1 MKIKFKNYLISLF
14 EYANFIRIWII
25 NFLLVIVCIFIFGLI
40 AGFSMF
46 LVGYW
51 ITLFFDFLNFP
62 YLKIYIEK
70 FFYFLSNN
78 EDYHKLLFLAVPGI
92 CILIYY
98 GKFDE
103 MIEDKLRPPDSWKY
117 KNWEQREKEKK
128 KALEKKEKIQK
139 LKDAIVNLKLL
150 RKIQKSRKKK

>member
-25 NFLLVIVCIFIFGLI
+25 NFLVVIFCIFIFGLI

-46 LVGYW
+46 LVGYL
-51 ITLFFDFLNFP
+51 IILFLDFLNFP

-78 EDYHKLLFLAVPGI
+78 EDYYKLLFFVVPGI
-92 CILIYY
+92 CLLIYY

-103 MIEDKLRPPDSWKY
+103 IIQDQLRPPDSWKY

-128 KALEKKEKIQK
+128 LALEKKEKIQK
-139 LKDAIVNLKLL
+139 LKNDILRLKLA
-150 RKIQKSRKKK
+150 KEVQKVGKKK

>member
-1 MKIKFKNYLISLF
+1 MRIKFKNYLISLF

-25 NFLLVIVCIFIFGLI
+25 NFLVVIFCIFFLGLMV
-40 AGFSMF
+40 GFSMF
-46 LVGYW
+46 LAGGLIV
-51 ITLFFDFLNFP
+51 LFLDFLNFP

-78 EDYHKLLFLAVPGI
+78 EDVHWLLFFAVPGI
-92 CILIYY
+92 CLLIYY

-103 MIEDKLRPPDSWKY
+103 TIQDRLRPPDSWKY

-128 KALEKKEKIQK
+128 LALEKK
-139 LKDAIVNLKLL
+139 
-150 RKIQKSRKKK
+150 KKFKN

>member
-25 NFLLVIVCIFIFGLI
+25 NFLVVIVCIFIFGLI

-46 LVGYW
+46 IVGYL
-51 ITLFFDFLNFP
+51 ITLFLDFLNFP

-78 EDYHKLLFLAVPGI
+78 EDYHKLLFFVVPGI
-92 CILIYY
+92 CLLIYY
-98 GKFDE
+98 GAFDE
-103 MIEDKLRPPDSWKY
+103 TIEDRLRPPDSWKY

-128 KALEKKEKIQK
+128 LALEKKEKIQK
-139 LKDAIVNLKLL
+139 LKDAIVSLKLL
-150 RKIQKSRKKK
+150 RKIQKSRKKN